1 MTTLQVRNVPD
12 DVSRTL
18 KARAAEE
25 GQSLSEYT
33 LRILEREAARPS
45 RTEIL
50 ARLAALPAVDVDED
64 PADTIRRSRE
74 AM

>member
-45 RTEIL
+45 RAEIL